1 MKNTKRSYRLEQ
13 AQIQFNRFIRLRD
26 AGKPCISCGRYVEM
40 GQLDAGH
47 YRSIGAAPELRFNED
62 NCHGQC
68 RECNGFKSANK
79 SEYRDSLID
88 KIGLKRVEEIENYH
102 PPANLSIED
111 IYQIEKEYKA
121 KSDVMESTWEQY
133 YESA

>member
-1 MKNTKRSYRLEQ
+1 MRNMKRSYRLEKAQ
-13 AQIQFNRFIRLRD
+13 AQFNRFIRLRD
-26 AGKPCISCGRYVEM
+26 AGKPCISCERYIELS
-40 GQLDAGH
+40 QLDAGH

-79 SEYRDSLID
+79 TEYRGSLID
-88 KIGLKRVEEIENYH
+88 KIGLKRVEEIEQHH
-102 PPANLSIED
+102 PPANWSIED

-121 KSDVMESTWEQY
+121 KSDVMESRWEQY

>member
-1 MKNTKRSYRLEQ
+1 MRNTKRSYRLEQ

-26 AGKPCISCGRYVEM
+26 AGKPCISCSRYVEM

-88 KIGLKRVEEIENYH
+88 KIGLKRVEEIERYH
-102 PPANLSIED
+102 SPVNWTAED

>member
-1 MKNTKRSYRLEQ
+1 MRNMKRAYRLEQ

-26 AGKPCISCGRYVEM
+26 AGKPCISCGRYVEI
-40 GQLDAGH
+40 GKLDAGH

-79 SEYRDSLID
+79 SEYRDSLIE
-88 KIGLKRVEEIENYH
+88 KIGLKRVEEIERYH
-102 PPANLSIED
+102 SAMNWTIED
-111 IYQIEKEYKA
+111 ICQIEKEYKA

>member
-1 MKNTKRSYRLEQ
+1 MRNRNRSYRLEQ
-13 AQIQFNRFIRLRD
+13 AQSQFNRFIRLRD
-26 AGKPCISCGRYVEM
+26 AGKPCISCNRYVEY

-47 YRSIGAAPELRFNED
+47 YRSVGAAPELRFDED

-79 SEYRDSLID
+79 SEYRNHLAE
-88 KIGLKRVEEIENYH
+88 KIGLKRLEAVESYH
-102 PPANLSIED
+102 SPQHWSIED
-111 IYQIEKEYKA
+111 IHQIEKEYKA
-121 KSDVMESTWEQY
+121 KADVMNSSWEYY